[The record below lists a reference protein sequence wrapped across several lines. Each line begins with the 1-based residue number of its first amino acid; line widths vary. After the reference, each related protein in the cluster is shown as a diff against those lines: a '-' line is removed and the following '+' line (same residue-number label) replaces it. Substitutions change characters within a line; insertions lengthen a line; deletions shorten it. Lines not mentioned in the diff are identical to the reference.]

1 MIDGAGYLLQ
11 FHISQFT
18 AVVLVLRFDIIVKTT
33 IVVISTKGYG
43 EIFNKLTGLQK
54 II

>member
-33 IVVISTKGYG
+33 IDTDCTKGYG
-43 EIFNKLTGLQK
+43 EIFNKLIDIKK